1 MSPENAIHQTL
12 FWFGVDI
19 GPHLFCWAMFDGDL
33 TLIEL
38 VLDKEILYL
47 DMFGSF

>member
-1 MSPENAIHQTL
+1 MPPEHGIYQAL
-12 FWFGVDI
+12 FWFGIDI
-19 GPHLFCWAMFDGDL
+19 GPHLSCWAMLDGDL
-33 TLIEL
+33 TLIDL